1 MLKLDLP
8 RLEREG
14 TLEFSAEIP
23 AADPLWEETDL
34 RFRGP
39 LRVSGKASTAGSGE
53 VLVEVAAGGE
63 LEQECRRCLTG
74 VVTPVDFE
82 FLLVFGSVDK
92 EMGDDGEI
100 RPLDPEALE
109 LNVGTA
115 VREELILAVDPY
127 VLCDPECR
135 GLCPRCGVD
144 RNKQSCECTLE
155 EPDPRWDALRAMKRE

>member
-14 TLEFSAEIP
+14 TLELNAAVP
-23 AADPLWEETDL
+23 ADDPLWAGSDL

-39 LRVSGKASTAGSGE
+39 LQVSGRASMAGSGE
-53 VLVEVAAGGE
+53 VLVDLALRGE

-74 VVTPVDFE
+74 VVTPLDLKV
-82 FLLVFGSVDK
+82 LLVFGPVD
-92 EMGDDGEI
+92 EEIGDDGEI

-109 LNVGTA
+109 LDVGEA
-115 VREELILAVDPY
+115 VREELILAVDPF

-144 RNKQSCECTLE
+144 RNREMCECTLE
-155 EPDPRWDALRAMKRE
+155 EPDPRWDALRELKKE